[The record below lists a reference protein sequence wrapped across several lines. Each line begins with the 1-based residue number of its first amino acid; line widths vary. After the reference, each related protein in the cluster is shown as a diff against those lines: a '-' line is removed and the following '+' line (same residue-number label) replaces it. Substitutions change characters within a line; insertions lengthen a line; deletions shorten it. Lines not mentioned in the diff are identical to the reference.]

1 MKTLISIFAVTLALA
16 FTGPAFAGAAAAKTE
31 ADCVKAGGTW
41 NAATNMCEEKR
52 CKPTVTLAHYDRA
65 SASVGA
71 LGLGSR

>member
-41 NAATNMCEEKR
+41 DATTKTCAEK
-52 CKPTVTLAHYDRA
+52 KP
-65 SASVGA
+65 
-71 LGLGSR
+71 